1 MFPDLTHIYD
11 VKINERLQLFFLK
24 KKSNVQNSTLKNQI
38 YLSKDI
44 FEFVMTLNKLEMN
57 LLASDFILKA
67 INHNLDRKHN
77 VMRSCRTQ

>member
-1 MFPDLTHIYD
+1 M
-11 VKINERLQLFFLK
+11 V
-24 KKSNVQNSTLKNQI
+24 KNQI

-44 FEFVMTLNKLEMN
+44 FEFLTILNELEMN
-57 LLASDFILKA
+57 LLTSDFTLKA